1 MKIGIEI
8 KTLNKNTF
16 FSDLLDLSDK
26 TEDEREEVV
35 NTIEDVL
42 DGVASGSGIGIKV
55 EGKHIAIPSSA
66 IEYATTYEAD

>member
-1 MKIGIEI
+1 MKIGIEV

-16 FSDLLDLSDK
+16 FSDLLDLSGK
-26 TEDEREEVV
+26 TDDEREKVV
-35 NTIEDVL
+35 NIIEDVL

-55 EGKHIAIPSSA
+55 GGKQIAIPSSA